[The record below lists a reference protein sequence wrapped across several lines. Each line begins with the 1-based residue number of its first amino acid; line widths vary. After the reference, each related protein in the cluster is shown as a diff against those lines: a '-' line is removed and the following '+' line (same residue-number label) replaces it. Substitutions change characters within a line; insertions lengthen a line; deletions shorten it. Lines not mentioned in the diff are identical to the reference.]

1 MAKLKPA
8 FVKPHGTVTAAT
20 ASYFT
25 DGAACTLI
33 MSEDKAKEL
42 GLTPKARRHTRTH
55 THTHTHARARAHTHA
70 HISTARAPSLRLQPY
85 VWKAYLR
92 EYAFPSCDPFEEL
105 LLGPAYATTAVLKAS
120 GLKLS
125 DMDVIEFHEAFAGQ
139 ARP

>member
-42 GLTPKARRHTRTH
+42 GLTPKAPPPSPASHPPPPTH
-55 THTHTHARARAHTHA
+55 SQAHRARAYLPCTVLEA
-70 HISTARAPSLRLQPY
+70 ATVRVAGVPARVP
-85 VWKAYLR
+85 
-92 EYAFPSCDPFEEL
+92 
-105 LLGPAYATTAVLKAS
+105 
-120 GLKLS
+120 
-125 DMDVIEFHEAFAGQ
+125 
-139 ARP
+139 

>member
-55 THTHTHARARAHTHA
+55 THTHARARAHTH
-70 HISTARAPSLRLQPY
+70 IY
-85 VWKAYLR
+85 
-92 EYAFPSCDPFEEL
+92 
-105 LLGPAYATTAVLKAS
+105 
-120 GLKLS
+120 
-125 DMDVIEFHEAFAGQ
+125 
-139 ARP
+139 RPHVRRP

>member
-42 GLTPKARRHTRTH
+42 GLTPKARACARTRTRTH
-55 THTHTHARARAHTHA
+55 VHAHTYTHHTHT
-70 HISTARAPSLRLQPY
+70 
-85 VWKAYLR
+85 
-92 EYAFPSCDPFEEL
+92 
-105 LLGPAYATTAVLKAS
+105 
-120 GLKLS
+120 
-125 DMDVIEFHEAFAGQ
+125 
-139 ARP
+139 